1 MGSETNYSKDLMSL
15 NYYSL
20 FVCGNIFL
28 NGLQETVCF
37 PIQDIAKHDSGNE
50 EDPAG
55 VVVD

>member
-20 FVCGNIFL
+20 FVCGNRFM